1 MKISISYPPLETGK
15 GVPLLSQNRQFQYFH
30 KSTYIYPVVPAYAAT
45 LLKQAGH
52 EVIWDDGIAEEKS
65 YEKWLQ
71 DLSNR
76 EPDVIAIE
84 TKTPVVKK
92 HWNIINELKINIPKA
107 MIVLM
112 GDHVTAIPIESF
124 KNSKVDIVITGG
136 DYDFSLLSI
145 AGWLENKCELEPGI
159 YYRRH
164 KKISNTG
171 KFVLNHD
178 LNALPFIDR
187 DLTKWHLYAYNNGN
201 YKDTPGAYVMAGRDC
216 WWRNDGG
223 CTFCSWPT
231 LYPNYRI
238 RDPALL
244 VEEIGMLISKYKVK
258 EVFDDTGTFPI
269 GEWLKKFCKLMIERG
284 YNDELRFGCNLRF
297 GSLKQE
303 DYRLLRKAGCRM
315 LLFGL
320 ESANQFTLDKLN
332 KGVNLDNVIAECKI
346 ARDEDLEPH
355 ITIMVGYPWET
366 RIEAMKTLDLA
377 KVLMEKGSALTLQST
392 IVVPYPGSKLYDES
406 IENDWF
412 RVNPDDYD
420 RFDMSEPV
428 LKTQDMGPDEIL
440 DICDGIYR
448 VFLSPRYMLRHLV
461 RVRSIKDMK
470 YSIKGV
476 VKVLGHVKDFG
487 KKTK

>member
-1 MKISISYPPLETGK
+1 
-15 GVPLLSQNRQFQYFH
+15 
-30 KSTYIYPVVPAYAAT
+30 
-45 LLKQAGH
+45 
-52 EVIWDDGIAEEKS
+52 
-65 YEKWLQ
+65 
-71 DLSNR
+71 
-76 EPDVIAIE
+76 
-84 TKTPVVKK
+84 
-92 HWNIINELKINIPKA
+92 
-107 MIVLM
+107 
-112 GDHVTAIPIESF
+112 
-124 KNSKVDIVITGG
+124 
-136 DYDFSLLSI
+136 
-145 AGWLENKCELEPGI
+145 
-159 YYRRH
+159 
-164 KKISNTG
+164 
-171 KFVLNHD
+171 
-178 LNALPFIDR
+178 
-187 DLTKWHLYAYNNGN
+187 
-201 YKDTPGAYVMAGRDC
+201 
-216 WWRNDGG
+216 
-223 CTFCSWPT
+223 
-231 LYPNYRI
+231 
-238 RDPALL
+238 
-244 VEEIGMLISKYKVK
+244 
-258 EVFDDTGTFPI
+258 
-269 GEWLKKFCKLMIERG
+269 
-284 YNDELRFGCNLRF
+284 
-297 GSLKQE
+297 
-303 DYRLLRKAGCRM
+303 M